1 MHAKSC
7 PALCNLLDCSLPGS
21 SVRGISK
28 TRILEWITFSSP
40 GNIPDPGIEPAS
52 PVTPALE
59 IHWTTW
65 EALCVM
71 YQFSS
76 VQSLSCARFFEI
88 PWSAAR
94 HASLSFTNSWRLLKL
109 MSIRSVMPSN
119 HLILCCPLLPLCTII
134 KDIDEKCLIDYCNY
148 LWKQMQ
154 LNLFL
159 TSSV

>member
-40 GNIPDPGIEPAS
+40 GNIPDPEIELAS

-65 EALCVM
+65 KALCVM

-76 VQSLSCARFFEI
+76 VQFSHSFVPDSLRSHGVQHAMLPCPSPTPGDCSNLCPSGQWCHPTI
-88 PWSAAR
+88 SSSAVPFS
-94 HASLSFTNSWRLLKL
+94 HCVPLWYWWEMFNRLL
-109 MSIRSVMPSN
+109 
-119 HLILCCPLLPLCTII
+119 
-134 KDIDEKCLIDYCNY
+134 
-148 LWKQMQ
+148 
-154 LNLFL
+154 
-159 TSSV
+159 

>member
-65 EALCVM
+65 KALCVM

-76 VQSLSCARFFEI
+76 VTQLCPILWDPMECSMPCFPVLHQLLEI
-88 PWSAAR
+88 AQTYVHQVSDA
-94 HASLSFTNSWRLLKL
+94 
-109 MSIRSVMPSN
+109 IQPS
-119 HLILCCPLLPLCTII
+119 HPLLSPSPTVYHYY
-134 KDIDEKCLIDYCNY
+134 IDEKCLIDYYNY

-154 LNLFL
+154 LNFFL